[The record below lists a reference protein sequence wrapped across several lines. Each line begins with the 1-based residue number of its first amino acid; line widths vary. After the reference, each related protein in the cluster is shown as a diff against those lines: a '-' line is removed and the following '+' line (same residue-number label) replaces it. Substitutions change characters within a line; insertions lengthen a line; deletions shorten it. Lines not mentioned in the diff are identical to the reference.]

1 MSDLLLSEQ
10 VTGLIKNA
18 WNVQVKA
25 VTGYFNKYDTDF
37 YYQEVAAGRNRAVYL
52 LGHLTASNDSL
63 LPMLGLGERLH
74 PELESLFLGTPDK
87 QLPDTELPSFEEL
100 KSYWEDVT
108 STLTNYFSN
117 FTTEQWLERHT
128 RVSAEDFA
136 LDPKRNKLNVLL
148 GRITHMT
155 YHMGQLNLLK
165 QAAAVAG

>member
-25 VTGYFNKYDTDF
+25 VTAYFNKYDTDF

-87 QLPDTELPSFEEL
+87 QLPDTELPSFEEHCCPG
-100 KSYWEDVT
+100 K
-108 STLTNYFSN
+108 F
-117 FTTEQWLERHT
+117 
-128 RVSAEDFA
+128 
-136 LDPKRNKLNVLL
+136 KNKDSPGDNAI
-148 GRITHMT
+148 GSRIFVISE
-155 YHMGQLNLLK
+155 K
-165 QAAAVAG
+165 